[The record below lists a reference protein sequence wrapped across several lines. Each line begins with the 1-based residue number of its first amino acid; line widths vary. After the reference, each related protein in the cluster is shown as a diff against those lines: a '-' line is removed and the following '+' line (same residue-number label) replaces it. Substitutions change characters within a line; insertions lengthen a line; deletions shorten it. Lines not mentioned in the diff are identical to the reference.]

1 MNAIASFWSVSV
13 IVDFDVVSNFLPAMM
28 NFSSAIV
35 NFAAGVGFSI
45 AFAIPIVP
53 GSTDDISPELLANMK
68 RWHGGITDRYENV
81 SNVAD
86 TLKIHGDDWDVP
98 TAMNT
103 GMNSNK
109 NQIQSLID
117 LSDSGRGSAVD
128 RTARN
133 ALLRSTVHYCLHD
146 VKTWAWEQYR
156 LGVLTATDVH
166 SLAFLLPGEIGGTHV
181 KGVATNVLPSVKVRV
196 INASRVRVV
205 IDQAVDENA
214 AQVAHGWPEGVRFAL
229 ISMTSVETGEEIF
242 HQLTTRL
249 HNNIEMPQDSHGKQF
264 AVQAAF
270 LAHVNDTPAFND
282 GATFSMPV
290 TTRDLIDSIHAQ
302 HEEDVEAHRRENEAN
317 RSEIEAQ
324 KQEIERLRAELSAKK

>member
-1 MNAIASFWSVSV
+1 M
-13 IVDFDVVSNFLPAMM
+13 DF
-28 NFSSAIV
+28 FSSLFTVSSDPGIC
-35 NFAAGVGFSI
+35 F
-45 AFAIPIVP
+45 AFALPFVS
-53 GSTDDISPELLANMK
+53 GSPDDISPELLSNMK
-68 RWHGGITDRYENV
+68 RWHGKTSDRYENV

-86 TLKIHGDDWDVP
+86 LLKIHGDDWDVP

-117 LSDSGRGSAVD
+117 LSESGRGSAVD

-133 ALLRSTVHYCLHD
+133 DLLRSTVHYCLHD
-146 VKTWAWEQYR
+146 VKSWAWEQYR
-156 LGVLTATDVH
+156 LGVLTAADVH
-166 SLAFLLPGEIGGTHV
+166 SLAFLLPGEIGGKHV
-181 KGVATNVLPSVKVRV
+181 KGVATNILPSVKIRV
-196 INASRVRVV
+196 INADRIRVV

-214 AQVAHGWPEGVRFAL
+214 AQVAHGWPDGVRFAV
-229 ISMTSVETGEEIF
+229 ISVTSVETGEEIF

-270 LAHVNDTPAFND
+270 LAHVNDVPAFND

-302 HEEDVEAHRRENEAN
+302 HEEDVEAHRRENEAQ
-317 RSEIEAQ
+317 Q
-324 KQEIERLRAELSAKK
+324 KEIERLRAELGAKK